1 MSLGTMSPDE
11 ALALARLRQWS
22 YDRLQLAHARTCDYR
37 RTGWKQRND
46 RTFDARLVRVIDF
59 GRALGT
65 LEAEEQ
71 AAWSLPTVTDKTLLK
86 FPGAL
91 HCSQRKI
98 SYLVPLA
105 RKKLAAQLDR
115 LNLL

>member
-1 MSLGTMSPDE
+1 MTTGPMQTDE
-11 ALALARLRQWS
+11 ALAIARLRQWS
-22 YDRLQLAHARTCDYR
+22 HDRLQLTHARTCDYR
-37 RTGWKQRND
+37 REGWKHRND

-65 LEAEEQ
+65 LDAEEQ
-71 AAWSLPTVTDKTLLK
+71 AALVLTYRDRQNALEISR
-86 FPGAL
+86 AL
-91 HCSQRKI
+91 HCSLRKI
-98 SYLVPLA
+98 SYLLPLA

>member
-71 AAWSLPTVTDKTLLK
+71 AALVLTYRDRQNTLEISR
-86 FPGAL
+86 AL